1 MELALRLKELEIAVT
16 FGWISTSRGFTCL
29 VSQGFVDLA
38 DQPGEGAA
46 VDGLGQGIPGVG
58 CLLQVQGT
66 HQLQAE
72 HRKALS
78 SPHTKGSPPFSCL
91 IITEQPLKIILD
103 HPQWD
108 PCSANL
114 LRGDGGAA
122 GRADSLKSPHLPNPQ
137 SLLLPPLL

>member
-1 MELALRLKELEIAVT
+1 MTENMELALRLKDLEIAVM

-46 VDGLGQGIPGVG
+46 VDGLGEGIPGIG

-72 HRKALS
+72 QSKALS
-78 SPHTKGSPPFSCL
+78 TPKPRD
-91 IITEQPLKIILD
+91 PLFLT
-103 HPQWD
+103 H
-108 PCSANL
+108 
-114 LRGDGGAA
+114 
-122 GRADSLKSPHLPNPQ
+122 HH
-137 SLLLPPLL
+137 

>member
-1 MELALRLKELEIAVT
+1 MEFALRLKELEIAVT

-78 SPHTKGSPPFSCL
+78 SPHTKGSLPFPAS
-91 IITEQPLKIILD
+91 
-103 HPQWD
+103 
-108 PCSANL
+108 S
-114 LRGDGGAA
+114 
-122 GRADSLKSPHLPNPQ
+122 SLSSLSKSSWTIPSGIPAVPT
-137 SLLLPPLL
+137 S